1 MSIIK
6 KMGITLGTLALIAGG
21 SLAVVSASAQSKMF
35 DSKAAQFIAS
45 EDLAGYKS
53 YLTNQ
58 KSTRINAI
66 DQTIF
71 DQIKLKYQ
79 AQKPLLDL
87 NAKYE
92 PKLIELASKND
103 ESGFVILFTK
113 YQIEAKPIFES
124 IKMNKSKKVNTSTE
138 IKELDTNSSEERLN
152 KKATKEFNR
161 AVKKIAKGQT
171 YSIHPKGL
179 FGKETK
185 SNNSSII
192 L

>member
-1 MSIIK
+1 
-6 KMGITLGTLALIAGG
+6 MGITLGTLALIAGG